1 MSQSPF
7 FHAETHPLSRARREG
22 ATSGYRL
29 VERRLLF
36 TKIGRIALAMFVFDS
51 LAETRGLGAPIVR
64 LFRIALGRDPDPSV
78 LQNYAARLKQG
89 VGLQELARD
98 IVNSSEFCGRYKGD
112 ATSDADFAERIVAD
126 VAPESVRR
134 EAARVALLT
143 AADLGMD
150 WADLIALLSESPL
163 ARDSIPLLP
172 GLAPGAPPDDQTA
185 YRLWVE
191 EYDDP
196 DDFELTQTAQLDGPL
211 VTIAMAAGDTT
222 VEAALH
228 TVESLRRQIYSNWE
242 LMLNARTL
250 SSWPREALTAAAQ
263 TDARLRLLD
272 TPQLSASRAARQQ
285 AGLTQAR
292 GTLIC
297 FLDAGDTLART
308 ALHEVVAAFAAHP
321 ESQLVYTDEDV
332 ADSTGRRNPR
342 FKPVISSDVLLA
354 GNCVGQLAVYR
365 VELLNRLGGLRPEMS
380 PYAHYDLALRAATL
394 VGISAI
400 FHVPAVLCHRAEPAA
415 DWPAPAN
422 NPPRS
427 VPGLCA
433 VEPALWPRLRF
444 RLPDPP
450 PLVSVI
456 VPSRDRPDLLTACTI
471 GVLDRTD
478 YAAIE
483 LLVVDNGSKDPEA
496 LTLLSRLEATP
507 RVRVLRRPAPF
518 NFAMLNNTAAGEAA
532 GEVLLMLNND
542 TEVLHPDWLTELV
555 SHVVRPDV
563 GVVGALLLYPD
574 GRVQHAG
581 MLLGPAG
588 AAVHVGRFAS
598 REAPGYDGQLACTR
612 DLSAVTGACMAI
624 RRDTFH
630 AVGGMEEKLAVAWND
645 VDLCLRVRAAGLRVI
660 WTPHAVLLHREAAS
674 RGLEAEDP
682 VKLARFH
689 QEQALMHE
697 RWKVAMDIDP
707 FLNPNLLATDAGPL
721 VLTRPRVRRPWH
733 GKHDVHQHGP

>member
-1 MSQSPF
+1 
-7 FHAETHPLSRARREG
+7 
-22 ATSGYRL
+22 
-29 VERRLLF
+29 
-36 TKIGRIALAMFVFDS
+36 
-51 LAETRGLGAPIVR
+51 
-64 LFRIALGRDPDPSV
+64 LFRVALGRDPDPSA
-78 LQNYAARLKQG
+78 LQGYAARLRKG
-89 VGLQELARD
+89 TGLQELARD
-98 IVNSSEFCGRYKGD
+98 IVNSQEFCQQYKRNT
-112 ATSDADFAERIVAD
+112 TSDADFAERIVAN
-126 VAPESVRR
+126 VAPESAKR

-150 WADLIALLSESPL
+150 WATLIAILSESPL

-185 YRLWVE
+185 YRLWIK
-191 EYDDP
+191 EYDNP
-196 DDFELTQTAQLDGPL
+196 DDSQLAQIPLLDGPL

-228 TVESLRRQIYSNWE
+228 SVESLRRQIYSNWE
-242 LMLNARTL
+242 LVLNARAL

-263 TDARLRLLD
+263 ADARLRLLD
-272 TPQLSASRAARQQ
+272 TPKTSANRAARQQ

-321 ESQLVYTDEDV
+321 GSQLIYSDEDV
-332 ADSTGRRNPR
+332 ADSNGRRNPR
-342 FKPVISSDVLLA
+342 FKPAISPDVLLA
-354 GNCVGQLAVYR
+354 GNCIGQLAVYR
-365 VELLNRLGGLRPEMS
+365 VELLNFLGGLRPELS
-380 PYAHYDLALRAATL
+380 PYAHYDLALRAAAF

-400 FHVPAVLCHRAEPAA
+400 FHVPAVLCHRAEPPA

-422 NPPRS
+422 SPPRS
-427 VPGLCA
+427 APELRA
-433 VEPALWPRLRF
+433 VEPAPWPRLRF
-444 RLPDPP
+444 RVPDPP

-456 VPSRDRPDLLTACTI
+456 VPTRDQADLLTACAI
-471 GVLDRTD
+471 GVLERTD
-478 YAAIE
+478 YAALE

-496 LTLLSRLEATP
+496 LTLLSRLDATP
-507 RVRVLRRPAPF
+507 RVRVLRHPDPF
-518 NFAMLNNTAAGEAA
+518 NFAMLNNAAAAEAA

-563 GVVGALLLYPD
+563 GAVGALLLYPD

-598 REAPGYDGQLACTR
+598 REVTGYDGQVACTR

-645 VDLCLRVRAAGLRVI
+645 VDLCLRVRAAGLRVV
-660 WTPHAVLLHREAAS
+660 WTPHAVLLHHEAAS
-674 RGLEAEDP
+674 RGLEPEDP
-682 VKLARFH
+682 VKSTRFRR
-689 QEQALMHE
+689 EQALMRE
-697 RWKVAMDIDP
+697 RWRVAMDVDP

-721 VLTRPRVRRPWH
+721 VLTRPRAHRPWH
-733 GKHDVHQHGP
+733 DEHNVH